1 MKTLSI
7 MFVAA
12 LSLAAVGCKKK
23 GGDCTK
29 AIANSM
35 EVAKDSMAGI
45 DKPMLVK
52 MHDLAV
58 SHCQNDKWSD
68 EAIACMT
75 TAKTEAEAQGC
86 YGKLTAEQRDKT
98 NKAAME
104 LAEPPPAAGSGS
116 AAAGSATAGSADA
129 AGSGSAASGSAAA
142 VGSDAGSA
150 AAPK

>member
-1 MKTLSI
+1 MKTISI
-7 MFVAA
+7 GFIAA
-12 LSLAAVGCKKK
+12 LSLATVGCKKK

-35 EVAKDSMAGI
+35 EVAKSTMAGV
-45 DKPMLVK
+45 DKAMLTK

-58 SHCQNDKWSD
+58 TSCQNDKWPD

-75 TAKTEAEAQGC
+75 NAKTEAEAQGC
-86 YGKLTAEQRDKT
+86 YGKLTPDQQAKM

-104 LAEPPPAAGSGS
+104 LASPAGAGSGS
-116 AAAGSATAGSADA
+116 AAAGSADNAGSAA
-129 AGSGSAASGSAAA
+129 AGSGSAAAG
-142 VGSDAGSA
+142 GSDSGGSAGSA